1 MKLPFPASR
10 LRNSI
15 EHLGPEALFLVLA
28 CSFGLGVLLANGPFQ
43 APDENDHYARVF
55 QLSEGTLIGERRG
68 GAAGGELPKAA
79 IDVTDTEG
87 MPFHNER
94 KMSRSLFVRLLH
106 PAFVDWS
113 KAPRVYESFPHTVVY
128 GPAGYLPQ
136 TVAVFLGRHLRIGPL
151 GLMYLA
157 RFAAFAASVAL
168 GYAALRTLPIYRW
181 TILVLLVCPMSLY
194 LFGSIAPDG
203 MLITG
208 AALLLALLVRLAMR
222 RDVRVGPREQA
233 VILVLAG
240 LLSAAKPAYLPM
252 AAVAWLLV
260 IPRLGSLRG
269 RMIFSAATVACC
281 LLPVLL

>member
-136 TVAVFLGRHLRIGPL
+136 TVAVFLG
-151 GLMYLA
+151 
-157 RFAAFAASVAL
+157 
-168 GYAALRTLPIYRW
+168 YAALRTLPIYRW

-208 AALLLALLVRLAMR
+208 AAQLLALLVRLAMR